1 MRCILSSS
9 PRPPTLSSRP
19 DVKGTG
25 GRGWGTVCA
34 GLTLTGGENLLLF
47 GPSWIVSLAVPRSG
61 LHNDRGLY
69 TYIVKFQS
77 RRRNTRHV
85 TEMFFKKVFPG
96 NAKTQRVN
104 VHAQHLFENMLCP

>member
-77 RRRNTRHV
+77 EGETPV
-85 TEMFFKKVFPG
+85 TLLRCSLRKSFPEMRKL
-96 NAKTQRVN
+96 NA
-104 VHAQHLFENMLCP
+104 